1 MKELIFQEGL
11 MLIKQIY
18 QKNVTFVTIDV
29 LKILVLNMNLILV
42 MGVMIECKK
51 LWVLIILL
59 LYILKEVLLEF
70 IFGI

>member
-1 MKELIFQEGL
+1 MKELIFQKGL

>member
-1 MKELIFQEGL
+1 
-11 MLIKQIY
+11 MLINQIY